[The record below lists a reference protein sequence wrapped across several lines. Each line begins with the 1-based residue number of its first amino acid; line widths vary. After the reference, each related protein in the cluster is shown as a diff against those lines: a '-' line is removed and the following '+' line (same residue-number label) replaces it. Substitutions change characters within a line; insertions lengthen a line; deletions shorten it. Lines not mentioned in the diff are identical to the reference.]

1 MTAVLHDTPLAPLA
15 SSLPDLGR
23 VPLGR
28 MQEQGGEG
36 LSETLNRVLAAPEV
50 SQVPVAAFNS
60 SI

>member
-1 MTAVLHDTPLAPLA
+1 
-15 SSLPDLGR
+15 
-23 VPLGR
+23 